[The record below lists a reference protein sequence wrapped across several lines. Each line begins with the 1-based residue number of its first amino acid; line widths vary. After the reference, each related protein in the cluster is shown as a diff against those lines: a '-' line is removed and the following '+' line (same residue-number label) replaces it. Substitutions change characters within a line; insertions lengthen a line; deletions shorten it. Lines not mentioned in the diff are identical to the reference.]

1 MELIKKRVNGKFKD
15 YTEVR
20 SPLGYCFY
28 DIDAKER
35 NYLEYIATPI
45 LNEEEL
51 KRKFVL
57 VEGNA
62 EKLNEEL
69 QKTTVEQ

>member
-1 MELIKKRVNGKFKD
+1 MELIINYVNGKFRT

-28 DIDAKER
+28 DVDAEEK

-62 EKLNEEL
+62 EELNEEL